1 MNWSLADKWGWFWG
15 EAAWPT
21 RVLDIGHTFRFSV
34 SLSLFIT
41 WVPDSGMGFAWIS
54 CTAVEQP
61 CSPAL
66 SGHNPVDVLSVC
78 RLSFSNVGGA
88 AFPPMWR
95 EQRGTFSSS
104 QTLFCSLP
112 SVYSTVTRKQ
122 EQMRC
127 WGTTDAHANPDKTR
141 NNLTTDSVKNDQVRW
156 IPWAWKAR
164 VEFTKQPKL
173 NFSPWTR
180 EIFVL
185 FSAWTPANPLPP
197 WWVIHGFPHRHLRLS
212 GLFTRLLALH
222 AGSCCSRP
230 IEQHRPSQIL
240 TGSRCPWNHI
250 WKGPIVTVHKIPT
263 NEDVWTH
270 HD

>member
-78 RLSFSNVGGA
+78 RLSFTNVGGA

-156 IPWAWKAR
+156 IPWAWTTFR
-164 VEFTKQPKL
+164 PGWSLQNNL
-173 NFSPWTR
+173 SWTLVHEQERSLSYFLR
-180 EIFVL
+180 ELLRIL
-185 FSAWTPANPLPP
+185 S
-197 WWVIHGFPHRHLRLS
+197 HR
-212 GLFTRLLALH
+212 G
-222 AGSCCSRP
+222 
-230 IEQHRPSQIL
+230 E
-240 TGSRCPWNHI
+240 
-250 WKGPIVTVHKIPT
+250 
-263 NEDVWTH
+263 
-270 HD
+270 